1 MWQNNDRL
9 SYMIVTNVS
18 NHVLSSIKHEIS
30 GQLSRIEKS
39 EFHGASIQ
47 DVEKNFYN
55 IIGESGAIGLK
66 ELFFQNS
73 EKPKVI
79 FHNNEMHYLE
89 FESTGRYLT
98 LLGEISLKRCIY
110 QSNTSSKSICP
121 LEAKL
126 KFINDYVSYAAAE
139 YIAYSLASMTSRE
152 FVKHCRKWS
161 LMNPSFSTVNRVL
174 EYIGHFMDTHDFYK
188 DIREKDNVDKE
199 AVILAVSLD
208 ATSVLIKKEG
218 WKHATAATISTYNK
232 DGTRLNTIYIGRMPE
247 KNKVNI
253 KKLLN
258 EEVDSILSNHKF
270 SQIVCIADGAR
281 ENWIYFRKKFPH
293 AIHIADFFHVA
304 EHLSKLSKLLFKNSS
319 EAEDWFKKYR
329 SILKNDP
336 NGSAETI
343 RAARYRRSIT
353 KKDTEIEKEIKY
365 LQQNQ
370 PRMKYYEY
378 KQKNL
383 PIGSGVVEAACK
395 NLIGARL
402 KKSGMSWSIEGGQL
416 VLNLRSLILSNR
428 WESFWNYFLKH
439 HFPEYI
445 T

>member
-1 MWQNNDRL
+1 
-9 SYMIVTNVS
+9 MI
-18 NHVLSSIKHEIS
+18 SSIKCEIG
-30 GQLSRIEKS
+30 GQLSKIEKS

-55 IIGESGAIGLK
+55 IIGKSGAIGLR

-73 EKPKVI
+73 EKPEVI
-79 FHNNEMHYLE
+79 FHNNEKHYLK
-89 FESTGRYLT
+89 FESTGKYLT

-126 KFINDYVSYAAAE
+126 KFLNNYVSFAAAE
-139 YIAYSLASMTSRE
+139 YIAYSLASITPRE
-152 FVKHCRKWS
+152 FVKHCQKWS

-174 EYIGHFMDTHDFYK
+174 EYIGNFMNTHDFYNY
-188 DIREKDNVDKE
+188 IRDEGAVSPE
-199 AVILAVSLD
+199 AVILAISLD

-218 WKHATAATISTYNK
+218 WKHAAAAAISTYSK
-232 DGTRLNTIYIGRMPE
+232 DGNRLETIYLGRMPE
-247 KNKVNI
+247 KSKVNI
-253 KKLLN
+253 KRLLS
-258 EEVDSILSNHKF
+258 EEVDSIRSKHKF
-270 SQIVCIADGAR
+270 KQIVCIADGAR
-281 ENWIYFRKKFPH
+281 ENWIYFRKKFPD

-304 EHLSKLSKLLFKNSS
+304 EHLAKLSNLLFKNSS
-319 EAEDWFKKYR
+319 EAEVWFKKYR

-336 NGSAETI
+336 DGSAKTI
-343 RAARYRRSIT
+343 RAARYRRSIG
-353 KKDTEIEKEIKY
+353 KKDPEIEKEIKY
-365 LQQNQ
+365 LQHNQ
-370 PRMKYYEY
+370 TRMNYYEY

-402 KKSGMSWSIEGGQL
+402 KKSGMSWSIEGGQI

>member
-1 MWQNNDRL
+1 MKTR
-9 SYMIVTNVS
+9 NVS
-18 NHVLSSIKHEIS
+18 NQMVSSIKCEIA
-30 GQLSRIEKS
+30 GQLSKIEKS

-47 DVEKNFYN
+47 DVEKKFYN
-55 IIGESGAIGLK
+55 IIGKSGAIGLR

-79 FHNNEMHYLE
+79 VHNNEKHYLK
-89 FESTGRYLT
+89 FESTGKYLT

-110 QSNTSSKSICP
+110 QNNTSSKSICP

-126 KFINDYVSYAAAE
+126 KFINDYVSFAAAE
-139 YIAYSLASMTSRE
+139 YIAYSLASMTPRE

-174 EYIGHFMDTHDFYK
+174 GYIGNFMNTHDFHNH
-188 DIREKDNVDKE
+188 IRDEGTVSSE
-199 AVILAVSLD
+199 AAILAVSLD

-218 WKHATAATISTYNK
+218 WKQAVAATISTYSK
-232 DGTRLNTIYIGRMPE
+232 DGNRLETIYLGRMPE
-247 KNKVNI
+247 KNKINI
-253 KKLLN
+253 KRLLI
-258 EEVDSILSNHKF
+258 EEVDSIRSKHKF
-270 SQIVCIADGAR
+270 KQIVCIADGAR
-281 ENWIYFRKKFPH
+281 ENWIYFRKKFPD

-304 EHLSKLSKLLFKNSS
+304 EHLAKLSNLLFKTSS
-319 EAEDWFKKYR
+319 EAEGWFKKYR

-336 NGSAETI
+336 DGSAKTI
-343 RAARYRRSIT
+343 RAARYRRSIM
-353 KKDTEIEKEIKY
+353 KKNPEIEKEIKY
-365 LQQNQ
+365 LQHNQ
-370 PRMKYYEY
+370 TRMNYYKY

-402 KKSGMSWSIEGGQL
+402 KKSGMSWSIEGGQI

-428 WESFWNYFLKH
+428 WEKFWNYLLKH